1 MTAQK
6 TKNMNTSVRGMVF
19 SAMFATLTALGAFI
33 TIPIGPVPI
42 TLQPFFIHLGA
53 LLLGGYL
60 GALSQFIYVLVGVM
74 GLPVFSGGGSG
85 IGHLLG
91 PTGGYLIGFIVG
103 GGYLTGRLAEMKKKP
118 GFLWLSLSC
127 AAGLVVIYTMGVL
140 QLSIVADLSIIKAIA
155 VGVVPFV
162 LTAPLQVIGA
172 VLVALKVREMI
183 KP

>member
-1 MTAQK
+1 
-6 TKNMNTSVRGMVF
+6 MVF
-19 SAMFATLTALGAFI
+19 SAMFAALTALGAFI

-127 AAGLVVIYTMGVL
+127 AADRPDNRHILALFY
-140 QLSIVADLSIIKAIA
+140 
-155 VGVVPFV
+155 
-162 LTAPLQVIGA
+162 LQVNCFEYRGIRP
-172 VLVALKVREMI
+172 VVYVSQMFYFNHKFQV
-183 KP
+183 KS

>member
-1 MTAQK
+1 
-6 TKNMNTSVRGMVF
+6 
-19 SAMFATLTALGAFI
+19 
-33 TIPIGPVPI
+33 
-42 TLQPFFIHLGA
+42 
-53 LLLGGYL
+53 
-60 GALSQFIYVLVGVM
+60 
-74 GLPVFSGGGSG
+74 
-85 IGHLLG
+85 
-91 PTGGYLIGFIVG
+91 
-103 GGYLTGRLAEMKKKP
+103 
-118 GFLWLSLSC
+118 C